1 MTKKM
6 KVVIA
11 EKPPGSGIYSAVTTL
26 PRGST
31 VLIKL
36 PLIHLTDD
44 NEMLS

>member
-11 EKPPGSGIYSAVTTL
+11 EKPSGSGIYSAVRTL

>member
-1 MTKKM
+1 MIKIM

-11 EKPPGSGIYSAVTTL
+11 EKPTCSGIYSAVRTL
-26 PRGST
+26 PRGFT